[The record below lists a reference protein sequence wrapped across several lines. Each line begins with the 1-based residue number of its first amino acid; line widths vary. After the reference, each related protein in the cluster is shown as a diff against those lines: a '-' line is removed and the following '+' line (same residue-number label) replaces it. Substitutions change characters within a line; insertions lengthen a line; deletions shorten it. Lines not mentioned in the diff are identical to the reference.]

1 MVEIVLEIRLPEA
14 CRPTGK
20 CHSIGLYGGAL
31 MGCRK
36 GSPKGHIL
44 DHGSGVELQKA
55 VLLRWLIEAG
65 KHVRASRINNKQ
77 ENHMLSSSHITAHVR
92 NLRQHRMVG
101 DEGRKEVALLA
112 HD

>member
-1 MVEIVLEIRLPEA
+1 MVRE
-14 CRPTGK
+14 
-20 CHSIGLYGGAL
+20 SS
-31 MGCRK
+31 CRK
-36 GSPKGHIL
+36 RYC
-44 DHGSGVELQKA
+44 SG
-55 VLLRWLIEAG
+55 WLIEAG